1 MKAQILLLLFLSHEA
16 MRTLSRSS
24 KPQEFKRPELKSD
37 RRLSL
42 FTDTTMW
49 WNVLTFI
56 GGLLLGIFLSFY
68 ITCRLFGVYTK
79 KASITKLRGGSKKRL
94 LFEAYGKTKSVLQD
108 ATSQGRRLEDIIRD
122 EKMWQKIM
130 KSDEIFRPSLRV
142 ANSIS
147 ISSLPAKVIGRRLN
161 LDVTRK
167 LQRELAK
174 AVEDPTL
181 ECVGQYCYRY
191 FLNALG
197 IGIVIGLIS
206 ALIYNSYLDELL
218 LDETKKKSKGGRKLK
233 VGLMLTGPLAS
244 VFRKLYTYSA
254 KVEKSNALPTTPVK
268 TILRFI
274 ASRSL
279 AQKKEIAQSLKK
291 VVNLLPPNIKSLFL
305 PNKII

>member
-24 KPQEFKRPELKSD
+24 KPQEFKTPELKGD

-42 FTDTTMW
+42 LGDPTMW
-49 WNVLTFI
+49 WNVLSFI
-56 GGLLLGIFLSFY
+56 GGLLLGILLSFFL
-68 ITCRLFGVYTK
+68 TCQLFGVWTK

-94 LFEAYGKTKSVLQD
+94 LLEAYGKTKSILQD
-108 ATSQGRRLEDIIRD
+108 ATSRGRRLEDIIRD
-122 EKMWQKIM
+122 EKMWRKIM
-130 KSDEIFRPSLRV
+130 KDDAIFRPSLRV

-147 ISSLPAKVIGRRLN
+147 ISSLPAKAVGRRLN
-161 LDVTRK
+161 LGISKR
-167 LQRELAK
+167 LNRELAK
-174 AVEDPTL
+174 TVEDPTM

-197 IGIVIGLIS
+197 IGIVIGLIA

-218 LDETKKKSKGGRKLK
+218 LDESKKKGRGRKLK

-244 VFRKLYTYSA
+244 VFRKLYTYST
-254 KVEKSNALPTTPVK
+254 KVERSNALPATPVK
-268 TILRFI
+268 TIFRFI

-279 AQKKEIAQSLKK
+279 AQKKEIARSLKN
-291 VVNLLPPNIKSLFL
+291 VVNLLPPSIRSLFL